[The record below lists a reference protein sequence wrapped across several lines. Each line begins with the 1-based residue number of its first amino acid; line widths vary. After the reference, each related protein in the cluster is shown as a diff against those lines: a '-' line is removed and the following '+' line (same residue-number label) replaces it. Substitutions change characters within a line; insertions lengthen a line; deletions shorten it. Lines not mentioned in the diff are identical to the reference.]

1 MGNPLQV
8 RVWTLDTATK
18 GVLVDMA
25 ATVQDTTSQLI
36 KDFRLTPE
44 ALSKRDW
51 KLYGFLGTEQSASLR
66 FNGGIHPRTTTH
78 TAHAHTHTRTRTIT

>member
-51 KLYGFLGTEQSASLR
+51 KLYGFLGTEQSAYLR
-66 FNGGIHPRTTTH
+66 FNGGIPPRTT
-78 TAHAHTHTRTRTIT
+78 AHARTQSHSARAC

>member
-51 KLYGFLGTEQSASLR
+51 KLYGFLGTEQSAYLR
-66 FNGGIHPRTTTH
+66 FNGGIPPPPHHRTC
-78 TAHAHTHTRTRTIT
+78 TRTQSHSARAC